1 MARLDETVGTADYN
15 DIFAGPRAG
24 RPSDNRQA
32 PPPHMACSS
41 AAPSS
46 TGTPGGEFSACS
58 ATATGDTTGY
68 ILAEDTDT
76 GTDDAVMAHVY
87 KTGYFRREALK
98 TDGSYTLT
106 DVDYDKL
113 RGIGIIT
120 TDSL

>member
-1 MARLDETVGTADYN
+1 MARLDQTVGNADYN
-15 DIFAGPRAG
+15 AIFAGPYPVAHLTTVKLADSQGVLERG
-24 RPSDNRQA
+24 TIV
-32 PPPHMACSS
+32 
-41 AAPSS
+41 

-68 ILAEDTDT
+68 VLAEDTDT
-76 GTDDAVMAHVY
+76 GTTDAVEAHVY

-106 DVDYDKL
+106 DVDWDKL

>member
-15 DIFAGPRAG
+15 DIFAGPEPVAHLTTVKLADSQGVLG
-24 RPSDNRQA
+24 RGTIV
-32 PPPHMACSS
+32 
-41 AAPSS
+41 

-58 ATATGDTTGY
+58 ATTTGDQTGY
-68 ILAEDTDT
+68 VLAEDTDT

-106 DVDYDKL
+106 DVDWDKL

>member
-1 MARLDETVGTADYN
+1 MARLDETVGTTDYN
-15 DIFAGPRAG
+15 DIFAGPEPVA
-24 RPSDNRQA
+24 
-32 PPPHMACSS
+32 HLTTVKL
-41 AAPSS
+41 AASQGVLERGTIV
-46 TGTPGGEFSACS
+46 TGTPAGEFSACS
-58 ATATGDTTGY
+58 ATTTGDQTGY

-76 GTDDAVMAHVY
+76 GTSDAVEAHVY

-106 DVDYDKL
+106 DVDWDKL

>member
-1 MARLDETVGTADYN
+1 MARLDQTVGNADYN
-15 DIFAGPRAG
+15 DIFAGPYPVAHLTTVKLADSQGVLERG
-24 RPSDNRQA
+24 TIV
-32 PPPHMACSS
+32 
-41 AAPSS
+41 

-68 ILAEDTDT
+68 VLAEDTDT
-76 GTDDAVMAHVY
+76 GTSDAVEAHVY

-106 DVDYDKL
+106 DVDWDKL